1 MVVYTYENNKLKIIK
16 KEDKIWFKGK
26 MVAKILEYKNT
37 NKAIFD
43 HVDVEDKCKF
53 MNINS
58 GGNESVPLTYNQKNT
73 IYINESGLYTLI
85 LRSNMVKAKE
95 FKKWVTNDVLPEIR
109 TNGKY
114 EFQNKKFE
122 MLTFSIKTEYDLH
135 KKVVNFIRNNYPKAI
150 LIPTL
155 GENQI
160 DDWMRIKSYNMGYQ
174 RGSFD
179 IFIGNL
185 HLKYNGFVIEFKS
198 PQGYGKLSEDQNMMM
213 KEYKKNNYK
222 ILISNNYDEIIKEI
236 IYYFIDT
243 RIQCNHCKRKFKS
256 EDTLKN
262 HLKFFKIIF

>member
-1 MVVYTYENNKLKIIK
+1 MVVYTYENNKLNIIK

-37 NKAIFD
+37 KKAIFD

-85 LRSNMVKAKE
+85 LRSNMAKAKE

-109 TNGKY
+109 KNGKY
-114 EFQNKKFE
+114 EFQNKKYE

-185 HLKYNGFVIEFKS
+185 N
-198 PQGYGKLSEDQNMMM
+198 Q
-213 KEYKKNNYK
+213 
-222 ILISNNYDEIIKEI
+222 
-236 IYYFIDT
+236 
-243 RIQCNHCKRKFKS
+243 RIH
-256 EDTLKN
+256 
-262 HLKFFKIIF
+262 

>member
-1 MVVYTYENNKLKIIK
+1 MVVYIYENNKLNIIK
-16 KEDKIWFKGK
+16 KEDNIWFEGK

-37 NKAIFD
+37 TKAIFD
-43 HVDVEDKCKF
+43 HVDIEDKCKF
-53 MNINS
+53 MNINL
-58 GGNESVPLTYNQKNT
+58 GGNESVSHTYNKKNT

-85 LRSNMVKAKE
+85 LRSNLAKAKE
-95 FKKWVTNDVLPEIR
+95 FKKWVTNDALPEIR
-109 TNGKY
+109 KNGK
-114 EFQNKKFE
+114 
-122 MLTFSIKTEYDLH
+122 YDLH

-160 DDWMRIKSYNMGYQ
+160 DDLMRIKSYNMGYQ

-179 IFIGNL
+179 IIIGNL
-185 HLKYNGFVIEFKS
+185 HLKYNGFVIVFKT
-198 PQGYGKLSEDQNMMM
+198 PQGYGKFFNDQNIMIE
-213 KEYKKNNYK
+213 EYKKNNYK
-222 ILISNNYDEIIKEI
+222 ILISNNHDEIIKEI

-262 HLKFFKIIF
+262 HLN